1 MGRLL
6 KGLLMIVSFL
16 PVAGVIIY
24 LSDYTWWVTALI
36 VFVVL
41 FITILLWTILSPASA
56 GKPLKRTAT
65 VNLKGG
71 QANRE
76 FYNLLALTAGTG
88 NTILFSSRKI
98 TTGTEQIKESLLE
111 MSSALEALSD
121 GSVEMVGSVEE
132 VSRQIKLIEEQMS
145 TVVETGEELNRN
157 AEKNLQAVE
166 QGSEALRDSTKIM
179 AENETTITEAGK
191 AAEELAAYF
200 KEIYAVI
207 TTIKGY
213 ARQTN
218 LLALNAEIEATK
230 AGAAGRGFSVVAED
244 VGKLAANSGQSAE
257 EISRLIA
264 EVDQLVESVRE
275 KTSYSRD
282 SLVWNNK
289 RTAELRSAFGEI
301 ITCAEGT
308 SEQVTGIKT
317 ANESLFE
324 AVGEIRSASENVFDV
339 IQQSTASAEEISASA
354 AGQKES
360 INEIN
365 EASSNLTRLIETFKQ
380 NTDKYNVPKVG
391 YINWTSEIA
400 SAHLFKHWFKR
411 DGGGEVILVEIEG
424 DAISEM
430 YAALASK
437 EFDSTVSCWTPG
449 MHDVYV
455 DQYPGKLD
463 ILGTNLAGAKTGLVV
478 PDYVT
483 IERIEELKQHRDKFG
498 GIIYAIEKEAG
509 ISRQAL
515 DAISR
520 YDLGFDIQYGD
531 NSAVCEALD
540 RAVKAG
546 QWVVVTGWVPESMF
560 DRWTLKFLQDP
571 KESFGGDKFIKTVVR
586 LGLKEDHPRLYK
598 ALQNFRWSVEDAT
611 SFMNSMNSGLSP
623 DDAARKA
630 LDKIDARLL

>member
-16 PVAGVIIY
+16 PAAGIIIY
-24 LSDYTWWVTALI
+24 LSDYAWWVTALI
-36 VFVVL
+36 VIAVL
-41 FITILLWTILSPASA
+41 FITALLWTVLSSFMT
-56 GKPLKRTAT
+56 GKSVKNTAT
-65 VNLKGG
+65 VNLKGD

-76 FYNLLALTAGTG
+76 FYDLLALTAGTG
-88 NTILFSSRKI
+88 NTMLFSSRKI
-98 TTGTEQIKESLLE
+98 TASTVQIKESLAE
-111 MSSALEALSD
+111 MSSALEALSE

-132 VSRQIKLIEEQMS
+132 VSRQIKLIEQQMS
-145 TVVETGEELNRN
+145 TVVEAGEELSKN
-157 AEKNLQAVE
+157 AEWNMLAVE
-166 QGSEALRDSTKIM
+166 KGREALQDSTKIM
-179 AENETTITEAGK
+179 AENETAITEAGK
-191 AAEELAAYF
+191 ATEELAVYF
-200 KEIYAVI
+200 KEIYEVV

-230 AGAAGRGFSVVAED
+230 AGAAGRGFSVVAEE

-257 EISRLIA
+257 EISRLIT
-264 EVDQLVESVRE
+264 EIDQLMESVKE
-275 KTSYSRD
+275 KTVFSRD
-282 SLVWNNK
+282 SLVQNNE
-289 RTAELRSAFGEI
+289 RAVELQNAFRDI
-301 ITCAEGT
+301 ISCAEGT
-308 SEQVTGIKT
+308 SQQVNGIKT

-324 AVGEIRSASENVFDV
+324 AVGEIRSASDNVFDV

-354 AGQKES
+354 AGQKED

-380 NTDKYNVPKVG
+380 STDKYNIPKVG

-400 SAHLFKHWFKR
+400 SAHLFKHWYMR

-463 ILGTNLAGAKTGLVV
+463 VLGTNLAGAKTGLVV

-483 IERIEELKQHRDKFG
+483 IERIEDLKQHYDKFG
-498 GIIYAIEKEAG
+498 GTIYAIEKEAG
-509 ISRQAL
+509 VSRQAL
-515 DAISR
+515 DAIGR
-520 YDLGFDIQYGD
+520 YDLGFDIHYGD
-531 NSAVCEALD
+531 NKSVCEALD

-560 DRWTLKFLQDP
+560 DKWTLKFLQDP

-611 SFMNSMNSGLSP
+611 SFMNLMNSGLSP
-623 DDAARKA
+623 DAAARKA

>member
-16 PVAGVIIY
+16 PAAGIIIY
-24 LSDYTWWVTALI
+24 LSDYAWWVTALI
-36 VFVVL
+36 VTAVL
-41 FITILLWTILSPASA
+41 FITALLWTVLSSFMT
-56 GKPLKRTAT
+56 GKSVKNTAT
-65 VNLKGG
+65 VNLKGDQG
-71 QANRE
+71 NRE
-76 FYNLLALTAGTG
+76 FYDLLALTAGTG
-88 NTILFSSRKI
+88 NTMLFSSRKI
-98 TTGTEQIKESLLE
+98 TASTVQIKESLAE
-111 MSSALEALSD
+111 MSSALEALSE

-132 VSRQIKLIEEQMS
+132 VSRQIKLIEQQMS
-145 TVVETGEELNRN
+145 TVVEAGEELSKN
-157 AEKNLQAVE
+157 AEWNKLAVE
-166 QGSEALRDSTKIM
+166 KGREALQDSTKIM
-179 AENETTITEAGK
+179 AENETAITEAGK
-191 AAEELAAYF
+191 ATEELAAYF
-200 KEIYAVI
+200 KEIYEVV

-230 AGAAGRGFSVVAED
+230 AGAAGRGFSVVAEE

-257 EISRLIA
+257 EISRLIT
-264 EVDQLVESVRE
+264 EIDQLMESVKE
-275 KTSYSRD
+275 KTVFSRD
-282 SLVWNNK
+282 SLVQNNE
-289 RTAELRSAFGEI
+289 RAVELQNAFRDI
-301 ITCAEGT
+301 ISCAEGT
-308 SEQVTGIKT
+308 SQQVNGIKT

-324 AVGEIRSASENVFDV
+324 AVGEIRSASDNVFDV

-354 AGQKES
+354 AGQKEG

-380 NTDKYNVPKVG
+380 STDKYNIPKVG

-400 SAHLFKHWFKR
+400 SAHLFKHWFMR

-463 ILGTNLAGAKTGLVV
+463 VLGTNLAGAKTGLVV

-483 IERIEELKQHRDKFG
+483 IERIEDLKQHYDKFG
-498 GIIYAIEKEAG
+498 GTIYAIEKEAG
-509 ISRQAL
+509 VSRQAL
-515 DAISR
+515 DAIGR
-520 YDLGFDIQYGD
+520 YDLGFDIHYGD
-531 NSAVCEALD
+531 NKSVCEALD

-560 DRWTLKFLQDP
+560 DKWTLKFLQDP

-611 SFMNSMNSGLSP
+611 SFMNLMNSGLSP
-623 DDAARKA
+623 DAAARKA